1 MNHALIQE
9 FLPGGPGPTARKQL
23 WQCFVFLLCVLSS
36 NYFTFLQRVSNGY
49 FIDNYT
55 FPRFQRGFNFF
66 QGGGGG
72 ATFSRWGGPNVN
84 FYRNM
89 YNF

>member
-1 MNHALIQE
+1 MNHARIQE
-9 FLPGGPGPTARKQL
+9 ILPGGPGPTARKQL

-36 NYFTFLQRVSNGY
+36 TYFTVLQRVSNGY
-49 FIDNYT
+49 FIDNNT
-55 FPRFQRGFNFF
+55 FPRFQRGFYFF
-66 QGGGGG
+66 QGGGVQHFPG
-72 ATFSRWGGPNVN
+72 GGPNVN